1 MNKKRISIIIFII
14 GLAVLVA
21 GVVFLIV
28 KLTAAPSI
36 ADGEYLVSV
45 GEWALEGENCAQL
58 KCAGDTKCLGP
69 NGEPMVQCE
78 NGGVI
83 WSFTEIGKGTLTTN
97 NHLNDY
103 EFIWALEDGKL
114 QVQTDWLY
122 TLNNTYEY
130 LLDQNSGTLTLTSG
144 SETIKFVPASS

>member
-1 MNKKRISIIIFII
+1 
-14 GLAVLVA
+14 
-21 GVVFLIV
+21 
-28 KLTAAPSI
+28 
-36 ADGEYLVSV
+36 
-45 GEWALEGENCAQL
+45 
-58 KCAGDTKCLGP
+58 
-69 NGEPMVQCE
+69 MVQCE

-83 WSFTEIGKGTLTTN
+83 WNFTEIGKGTLTTN